1 MWSLVFIL
9 WNLREQKTPRSCGRL
24 FLCSRILRIYYYPS
38 LFLSHTHTSKGSTQQ
53 HLFGGSLTILGEI
66 RMAVQPCHW
75 SPFSCAWSLGAGC
88 CSSVRKSMR
97 LRKNCNDG
105 HWAAGI
111 SCSIS
116 PPNCLATVFQ
126 GLSFEIKSLVDWR
139 LRFGE
144 MELVPFDK
152 TAEKWALSST
162 PFVPSLPFLHPL
174 LLSLLLFL
182 SLSLSHWPPPQ
193 PFPTR
198 MIMLLSTAWCIQ
210 FTRLFSVISV
220 NWILSITYR
229 CFHICI
235 KVRVVK
241 SVKLQFRQCHS
252 NKYTGLFLC
261 LSPSPCSPEVG
272 IYGFC
277 LNFNRSVFLGCA
289 GSHIHVNMNMKITGW
304 LSDMGCVTM
313 RGWVCVNLFNNLCIR
328 TFDYMCVCVS
338 VHMVTFMAG
347 LWHRQYVGITIL
359 CSGSQ

>member
-1 MWSLVFIL
+1 MEVY
-9 WNLREQKTPRSCGRL
+9 E
-24 FLCSRILRIYYYPS
+24 
-38 LFLSHTHTSKGSTQQ
+38 
-53 HLFGGSLTILGEI
+53 
-66 RMAVQPCHW
+66 V
-75 SPFSCAWSLGAGC
+75 
-88 CSSVRKSMR
+88 
-97 LRKNCNDG
+97 RKNCNDG

-144 MELVPFDK
+144 IELVPFDK

-162 PFVPSLPFLHPL
+162 SFVPSLPFLHPP
-174 LLSLLLFL
+174 LLSLLLSL
-182 SLSLSHWPPPQ
+182 PLSLSHWPPPQ

-198 MIMLLSTAWCIQ
+198 MITLLSTAWCIQ

-252 NKYTGLFLC
+252 NKYTGLFL
-261 LSPSPCSPEVG
+261 SPPSPGSAEVG

-277 LNFNRSVFLGCA
+277 LNLNRSVFLGCA
-289 GSHIHVNMNMKITGW
+289 GSHIHVNMNMKMTGW
-304 LSDMGCVTM
+304 LSDMGY
-313 RGWVCVNLFNNLCIR
+313 LFNNLRSCTCVII
-328 TFDYMCVCVS
+328 CVCVYLS
-338 VHMVTFMAG
+338 TQLPSWQVCDTDSMWASLSSTEALSKHFLLLPYSLSSASNIQPTTSCEN
-347 LWHRQYVGITIL
+347 VGPRWEE
-359 CSGSQ
+359 